1 MKNRRNHLLFGVGAL
16 LLSGCV
22 ASQTGKDYHPFETV
36 EIDSC
41 LTILI
46 DMSGSFATRWD
57 DEAYPLF
64 LELSETYFTEAMGTE
79 NRLVIAQ
86 LSGNNQAVLFEGKPA
101 DLQSRFRSPEDLVSF
116 LRERSDG
123 ASSQVYRAIKSTTDY
138 LLQMQGVSERTRLMT
153 VVLSDLRDT
162 GAGAARRTAGSSM
175 IESLRE
181 YRERG
186 GALALYY
193 VGTEEMPRW
202 ESILAESGFS
212 SNDYLIQGELTAT
225 PQLPKFD

>member
-1 MKNRRNHLLFGVGAL
+1 M

-22 ASQTGKDYHPFETV
+22 PSQTGKDYHPFETV

-64 LELSETYFTEAMGTE
+64 LELSNSYFTEAMGTE

-86 LSGNNQAVLFEGKPA
+86 LSGNSQAVLFEGKPA
-101 DLQSRFRSPEDLVSF
+101 DLQSRFKSPEELVAF

-123 ASSQVYRAIKSTTDY
+123 ASSLVYRAIESTTNY
-138 LLQMQGVSERTRLMT
+138 LLQMQGMTDQTRLMT

-162 GAGAARRTAGSSM
+162 DPARQAAGGDM

-193 VGTEEMPRW
+193 VGAEEMPRW
-202 ESILAESGFS
+202 EKILAESGFTS
-212 SNDYLIQGELTAT
+212 KDYLIQGELTAT